1 MTGRHRRV
9 DRLGG
14 VETTT
19 APPAALPNPWRTTG
33 SSVVYANPWITVRED
48 AVVRP
53 DGSPGIYGVV
63 GFRTVA
69 LGAVPHYDDGTT
81 VLVGQ
86 FRYTLGAW
94 SWEIPEGGGDPL
106 LEPER
111 EVARE
116 LEEETGLV
124 AGRLTALGGLHTS
137 NSVTDE
143 RALLFLA
150 EDLTEGAP
158 RPDPTEQLVRWRVA
172 LDEAVAMAHDGR
184 ITDSMS
190 VAGLLRAE
198 RLLRERG

>member
-1 MTGRHRRV
+1 M
-9 DRLGG
+9 
-14 VETTT
+14 ETT
-19 APPAALPNPWRTTG
+19 PAALPNPWRTV
-33 SSVVYANPWITVRED
+33 SSRDVYANPWIEVRED

-63 GFRTVA
+63 SFRTVA
-69 LGAVPHYDDGTT
+69 LGAVPLHADSTT

-86 FRYTLGAW
+86 HRYTLDEW
-94 SWEIPEGGGDPL
+94 SWEIPEGGGDPQRPAEQEL
-106 LEPER
+106 
-111 EVARE
+111 ARE

-124 AGRLTALGGLHTS
+124 AARLTPLGRLHTS

-150 EDLTEGAP
+150 EDLTEGPA
-158 RPDPTEQLVRWRVA
+158 RPEPTEQLVTWRLPLA
-172 LDEAVAMAHDGR
+172 DAVAMAEDGR

-198 RLLRERG
+198 RLLRARRA

>member
-1 MTGRHRRV
+1 V
-9 DRLGG
+9 LVRLGG
-14 VETTT
+14 VESV
-19 APPAALPNPWRTTG
+19 PAELPNPWRTTG
-33 SSVVYANPWITVRED
+33 SAVVYANPWITVRED

-69 LGAVPHYDDGTT
+69 LGAVARYADGTT

-86 FRYTLGAW
+86 YRYTLDAW

-106 LEPER
+106 LAPEQ
-111 EVARE
+111 ELARE

-124 AGRLTALGGLHTS
+124 AGRLTPLGEVHTS

-143 RALLFLA
+143 RGLLFLA
-150 EDLTEGAP
+150 EDLTEGLP
-158 RPDPTEQLVRWRVA
+158 RPEPTEQLVRWRLP
-172 LDEAVAMAHDGR
+172 LDEAVAMAYDGR

-198 RLLRERG
+198 RLLRDRRR